1 MMKKVIRILS
11 SLGLIAALYWFYI
24 APEKVSPVC
33 AIIAA
38 IIALLASFV
47 NENKE
52 NLKFQR
58 NQSRI
63 KKVKVRIQ
71 NELEN
76 IRKQA
81 NGFKK
86 YSSALHKK
94 AVEVDSWE
102 LLERDIQELVINRI
116 FTCRS
121 KKLIKYI
128 RKKNAKKTLKALE
141 VLQRKLSKKII

>member
-11 SLGLIAALYWFYI
+11 FLGLIAAIYWLYI
-24 APEKVSPVC
+24 APEKVPPVC

-38 IIALLASFV
+38 VIALLASFV

-52 NLKFQR
+52 KLKFQR
-58 NQSRI
+58 NQSLM
-63 KKVKVRIQ
+63 KKVRARIQ

-81 NGFKK
+81 NGYKK
-86 YSSALHKK
+86 YSGALHKK

-102 LLERDIQELVINRI
+102 LLERDIQELVVNKI

-128 RKKNAKKTLKALE
+128 KKKDVKRTLKALE